1 MAVSLRPTWHIA
13 MPEAGAIHSIS
24 GACPLDIQ
32 DLPAPRNAALPRQMA
47 VELPEQSH
55 GRKLVMP

>member
-1 MAVSLRPTWHIA
+1 